1 MLCCAICHLKELH
14 QGHKLLEI
22 CDEESLK
29 KENIIIE
36 DYSKEIEE
44 DIKKIN
50 KIKENIENE
59 ITNINIL

>member
-1 MLCCAICHLKELH
+1 M
-14 QGHKLLEI
+14 EI
-22 CDEESLK
+22 CDEESLE
-29 KENIIIE
+29 KENITIE
-36 DYSKEIEE
+36 GDSKEIEE